1 MQAIRELLVETW
13 RDTCDPLYGAAEVD
27 CIASEWHSV
36 ERLRQDMA
44 RPDSEFI
51 VADTG
56 EAIAGTAYAATIEDG
71 RIAVLYRIYVLPRF
85 QAKGAGSA
93 LLDEL
98 AGCFP
103 RALTMRLEVEE
114 ANGKAIEFYRRR
126 GFVRTGKAA
135 SLDAGGRPGQT
146 LEFEKSL

>member
-1 MQAIRELLVETW
+1 MPEIRELIVETW
-13 RDTCDPLYGAAEVD
+13 HDAYDPLYGAAEVERMT
-27 CIASEWHSV
+27 SEWSSI

-56 EAIAGTAYAATIEDG
+56 EAIAGMAYAASSDEG
-71 RIAVLYRIYVLPRF
+71 RTVLLYQICVLPRF
-85 QAKGAGSA
+85 QARGAGSA

-98 AGCFP
+98 GGCFP
-103 RALTMRLEVEE
+103 QARSMRLHVEH
-114 ANGKAIEFYRRR
+114 ANSKAIEFFRRR

-135 SLDAGGRPGQT
+135 SLDEGGGSGQS